1 MIKASP
7 FAKNIIKNNNINI
20 EEIKGSGPKGM
31 IIKRDLIKHNLIPN
45 DIYSTNNDI
54 KLKESI
60 PSSIRK
66 IIAERTAESFKNIPH
81 FYLKIESKIDKLIN
95 LKETINNSEANMK
108 ISLNDLL
115 IKALA
120 IAQKNNPKTLVSWI
134 DDKIIHYENVDVSF
148 AVALDEGLITPIIR
162 NADTKGILEISIE
175 VKKLIKKAKNKE
187 LAPEEFSGGTISIS
201 NLGMFGIS
209 EFGAIINP
217 PQSCILAI
225 GQAKQQVIVE
235 KNNFSKAMILKSTL
249 SADHRVLDGA
259 TAANLLKNFH
269 EIIENPLE
277 IWINSE
283 DMRLN

>member
-1 MIKASP
+1 MINASP
-7 FAKNIIKNNNINI
+7 FAKNIIKKNNINI
-20 EEIKGSGPKGM
+20 EEIKGSGPNGK

-45 DIYSTNNDI
+45 DVKSLNNDI
-54 KLKESI
+54 KIKETI

-66 IIAERTAESFKNIPH
+66 IIAEKTTDSFKNIPH

-95 LKETINNSEANMK
+95 LKDTINSSEKNVK
-108 ISLNDLL
+108 VSLNDLL

-134 DDKIIHYENVDVSF
+134 DNKMIHYTNVDVSF
-148 AVALDEGLITPIIR
+148 AVALDEGLITPIIK
-162 NADTKGILEISIE
+162 NADTKGILEISSE
-175 VKKLIKKAKNKE
+175 VRKLIKIAKNKE
-187 LAPEEFSGGTISIS
+187 LLPEQYTGGTISIS
-201 NLGMFGIS
+201 NLGMYGIS

-235 KNNFSKAMILKSTL
+235 KNNFSKATILKSTL

-269 EIIENPLE
+269 EVIENPLE
-277 IWINSE
+277 IWINSD
-283 DMRLN
+283 DMKLN

>member
-7 FAKNIIKNNNINI
+7 FAKNIIKKYNINI

-31 IIKRDLIKHNLIPN
+31 IIKRDLIKYNLISN

-66 IIAERTAESFKNIPH
+66 VIAERTVESFKNIPH
-81 FYLKIESKIDKLIN
+81 FYLKIESKINKLIN

-187 LAPEEFSGGTISIS
+187 LAPEEYSGGTISIS

-259 TAANLLKNFH
+259 TAANLLKSFH

>member
-7 FAKNIIKNNNINI
+7 FAKNIIKKYNINI

-31 IIKRDLIKHNLIPN
+31 IIKRDLIKYNLISN

-66 IIAERTAESFKNIPH
+66 IIAERTVESFKNIPH

-259 TAANLLKNFH
+259 TAANLLKSFH

>member
-1 MIKASP
+1 MIKTSP
-7 FAKNIIKNNNINI
+7 FVKNYVKKNDLNI
-20 EEIKGSGPKGM
+20 EEIIGSGPDGKV
-31 IIKRDLIKHNLIPN
+31 IKRDLIKHNLITN
-45 DIYSTNNDI
+45 DKLSLNNDA

-60 PSSIRK
+60 PSTIRK
-66 IIAERTAESFKNIPH
+66 IIAERTSESFKNIPH

-95 LKETINNSEANMK
+95 LKDIINSSETDIK

-134 DDKIIHYENVDVSF
+134 NNKVIHYENVDVSF
-148 AVALDEGLITPIIR
+148 AVALDDGLITPIIKC
-162 NADTKGILEISIE
+162 ADTKGILEISNE

-187 LAPEEFSGGTISIS
+187 LIPKEYNGGTISIS
-201 NLGMFGIS
+201 NLGMYGIS
-209 EFGAIINP
+209 EFGAIINS

-225 GQAKQQVIVE
+225 GQAKRQVIIE
-235 KNNFSKAMILKSTL
+235 EDNFSKATILKSTL

-259 TAANLLKNFH
+259 IAANLLKSFH

-277 IWINSE
+277 IWINSN
-283 DMRLN
+283 DMKLN